1 MTMIIPNK
9 IRIGGQDISVVNEER
24 LDGNELGTICL
35 AEGVLK
41 IADNFNNSKQCESSK
56 INTFIHE
63 VVHGVLDTMG
73 EFELSKNEKFVCT
86 FASFLVD
93 TIEEIVKVNNEHT
106 IMRLQGVTAPLSD
119 TNKTEE

>member
-1 MTMIIPNK
+1 MIIPNK

-24 LDGNELGTICL
+24 LDDDILGKICL
-35 AEGVLK
+35 AEGVLH
-41 IADNFNNSKQCESSK
+41 IADNFSNRKQCESSK

-86 FASFLVD
+86 FASLLID

-106 IMRLQGVTAPLSD
+106 IMRLQGIATPLSG
-119 TNKTEE
+119 TNKMED

>member
-1 MTMIIPNK
+1 MIIPSK
-9 IRIGGQDISVVNEER
+9 IRIGGQDISVVNEVR
-24 LDGNELGTICL
+24 LDDNELGTICL
-35 AEGVLK
+35 AKGVIN

-86 FASFLVD
+86 FSSFLVD
-93 TIEEIVKVNNEHT
+93 TIEEIVKANLEHT
-106 IMRLQGVTAPLSD
+106 IMRLQGVTTSISD
-119 TNKTEE
+119 TNKTDD

>member
-1 MTMIIPNK
+1 MIMIIPSK
-9 IRIGGQDISVVNEER
+9 IRIGGQDISVVNEEP
-24 LDGNELGTICL
+24 LDENELGIIYL
-35 AEGVLK
+35 AKGVIK

-86 FASFLVD
+86 FSSFLVD

-106 IMRLQGVTAPLSD
+106 IMRLQGVTTSISG
-119 TNKTEE
+119 TNKTDD

>member
-1 MTMIIPNK
+1 MIIPSK
-9 IRIGGQDISVVNEER
+9 IRIGGQDISIVNEER
-24 LDGNELGTICL
+24 LDDNELGTICL
-35 AEGVLK
+35 AKGVIN

-86 FASFLVD
+86 FSSFLVD

-106 IMRLQGVTAPLSD
+106 IMRLQGVTTSISG
-119 TNKTEE
+119 TNKTDD

>member
-1 MTMIIPNK
+1 MIIPSK
-9 IRIGGQDISVVNEER
+9 IRIGGQDISVVNEVR
-24 LDGNELGTICL
+24 LDDNELGTICL
-35 AEGVLK
+35 AKGVIN

-86 FASFLVD
+86 FSSFLVD
-93 TIEEIVKVNNEHT
+93 TIEEIVKANLEHT
-106 IMRLQGVTAPLSD
+106 IMRLQGVTTSISD

>member
-1 MTMIIPNK
+1 MIIPSK
-9 IRIGGQDISVVNEER
+9 IRIGGQDISVVNEVR
-24 LDGNELGTICL
+24 LDDNELGTICL
-35 AEGVLK
+35 AKGVIN

-86 FASFLVD
+86 FSSFLVD

-106 IMRLQGVTAPLSD
+106 IMRLQGVTTSISD

>member
-1 MTMIIPNK
+1 MIIPSK
-9 IRIGGQDISVVNEER
+9 IRIGGQDISIVNEVR
-24 LDGNELGTICL
+24 LDDNELGTICL
-35 AEGVLK
+35 AKGVIN

-86 FASFLVD
+86 FSSFLVD

-106 IMRLQGVTAPLSD
+106 IMRLQGVTTSISG
-119 TNKTEE
+119 TNKTDD

>member
-1 MTMIIPNK
+1 MIIPNK
-9 IRIGGQDISVVNEER
+9 IRIGGQDVSIVNEER
-24 LDGNELGTICL
+24 LDENELGAVCL
-35 AEGVLK
+35 AKGVLK

-86 FASFLVD
+86 FSSFLVD
-93 TIEEIVKVNNEHT
+93 PIEEIVKANNEHT
-106 IMRLQGVTAPLSD
+106 IMRLQGVTAPIPD
-119 TNKTEE
+119 PNKTED

>member
-1 MTMIIPNK
+1 MIIPSK
-9 IRIGGQDISVVNEER
+9 IRIGGQDISIVNEER
-24 LDGNELGTICL
+24 LDENELGTICL
-35 AEGVLK
+35 AKGVLK

-93 TIEEIVKVNNEHT
+93 PIEEIVKANNEYA
-106 IMRLQGVTAPLSD
+106 IMMLSSIPVSD
-119 TNKTEE
+119 TNKVQDLED